1 MGPSDSL
8 RALTFGHQSKV
19 VKKTRKIFKRRPG
32 GSMTKLP
39 HGNPHSRYPKACR
52 HTNAATDGE
61 GIHIPQGTQLGDSK
75 TPPWN
80 STLDTLPLLLQYVT
94 ALWCERSTPR
104 SCVHLSFLIG
114 SCSVATSAHGV
125 GTDIW
130 ATHVKAVEQ
139 QSHFMPSHILG
150 RGGWV
155 IPNSCPLLSHA
166 ISGGPGLPTLPLRR
180 WHRQQH

>member
-8 RALTFGHQSKV
+8 RAFTFGHQSKV
-19 VKKTRKIFKRRPG
+19 LKKTREIFKRRPW

-39 HGNPHSRYPKACR
+39 YPGPFPTPNLSLPAHQRRNGRREREYTYLKVHSSEIHKPPL
-52 HTNAATDGE
+52 
-61 GIHIPQGTQLGDSK
+61 GIWIRSRC
-75 TPPWN
+75 
-80 STLDTLPLLLQYVT
+80 LLQYVT